1 MKEALYFIETV
12 SSKSFFAC
20 VSCFST
26 CLASVL
32 FAFSSKGG
40 GAHSVT
46 VGGVY
51 FVFITTF
58 QLTSNEL
65 SLLRPTCCLKTCL
78 WFVNIFIF
86 LQVVYV
92 AMEEGICKPLIP
104 RRIER
109 GLLLWTLL
117 LLFLQSST
125 CNGQCSNSAGCFPP
139 VGNIALGRT
148 VGSTST
154 CSSGSQ
160 FCIFGLPS
168 ADCFP
173 CNPNTTHSLSNI
185 NDNNNGSVWLSEIG
199 SSSNITLQL
208 DFEAPILFERTV
220 LVWQSARPQSMV
232 LERSHDNGETWIPYR
247 YYSASCNSSFMLPNT
262 TVTSDT
268 VLSNTEAI
276 CTNVES
282 RLFPVTNALVSNV
295 Q

>member
-1 MKEALYFIETV
+1 MNHHYYGQLLLPKNLFTV
-12 SSKSFFAC
+12 CEYPS
-20 VSCFST
+20 
-26 CLASVL
+26 
-32 FAFSSKGG
+32 
-40 GAHSVT
+40 
-46 VGGVY
+46 
-51 FVFITTF
+51 
-58 QLTSNEL
+58 
-65 SLLRPTCCLKTCL
+65 
-78 WFVNIFIF
+78 F

-117 LLFLQSST
+117 LLFLQSTT

-139 VGNIALGRT
+139 VGNLALGRT

-154 CSSGSQ
+154 CSSGSM

-168 ADCFP
+168 QDCFP

-262 TVTSDT
+262 EVTSDT

-282 RLFPVTNALVSNV
+282 QLFPVTNALVSNV
-295 Q
+295 QLTCSGVNRRTIV